1 VIICPETPEHY
12 AAIRALHVAA
22 FDSPLEATLVERLR
36 EDGLVIASLL
46 AVDDTRRVLGHIL
59 FSPVTI
65 VTGTGDQM
73 QVASLAPMSVLPSH
87 QRRGIGSVLV
97 ERGIQACR
105 QAHSRAVVVVGHM
118 NYYPRFGFSHALVS
132 RLANPFAAGEA
143 FMGLELDRGALSDMD
158 GTVVYPK
165 AFKVFC

>member
-1 VIICPETPEHY
+1 M
-12 AAIRALHVAA
+12 AA

-36 EDGLVIASLL
+36 DDGLVIASLL

-65 VTGTGDQM
+65 VTGTGDQT

-87 QRRGIGSVLV
+87 QRRGIGSMLV

-105 QAHSRAVVVVGHM
+105 QVHSRAVVVVGHT

-132 RLANPFAAGEA
+132 RLANPFAAGDA

-165 AFKVFC
+165 AFKVFS